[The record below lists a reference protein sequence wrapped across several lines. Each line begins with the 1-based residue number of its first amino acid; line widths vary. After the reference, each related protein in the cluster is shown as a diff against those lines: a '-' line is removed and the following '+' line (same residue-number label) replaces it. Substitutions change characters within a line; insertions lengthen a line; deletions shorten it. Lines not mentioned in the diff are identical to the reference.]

1 MTTINHVSNQ
11 APAFKGVKGFKKPN
25 LQQYA
30 EAHKLASESNYAN
43 LLMERLCGVAEAIKG
58 RSTEELKET
67 VLRETMLGN
76 TEFVKGINDVLAK
89 NAAKNGYKP
98 Q

>member
-1 MTTINHVSNQ
+1 MQKRINS
-11 APAFKGVKGFKKPN
+11 G
-25 LQQYA
+25 
-30 EAHKLASESNYAN
+30 YAN
-43 LLMERLCGVAEAIKG
+43 LLMERLRGVTEAMKG
-58 RSTEELKET
+58 RSPEKLKET

-89 NAAKNGYKP
+89 DAAKNGHKP

>member
-1 MTTINHVSNQ
+1 
-11 APAFKGVKGFKKPN
+11 
-25 LQQYA
+25 
-30 EAHKLASESNYAN
+30 
-43 LLMERLCGVAEAIKG
+43 MERLRGVTEAMKG
-58 RSTEELKET
+58 RSPEKLKET

-89 NAAKNGYKP
+89 DAAKNGYKP